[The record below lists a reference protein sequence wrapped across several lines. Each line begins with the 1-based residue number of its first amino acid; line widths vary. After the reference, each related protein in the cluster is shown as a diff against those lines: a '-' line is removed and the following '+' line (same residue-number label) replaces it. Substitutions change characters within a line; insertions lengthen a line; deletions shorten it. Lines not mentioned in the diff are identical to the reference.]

1 MLNQPLTSIPLILM
15 TIASAIASVAALR
28 RLGTPEE
35 QRQGLAVQHTLVG
48 LIALGCAA
56 VFCFRWLILHASW
69 QPLQAHVDGLLLIGT
84 LLAGAILFIQSRPK
98 LFGLSAFALPLLTL
112 ILAWGICAVLWTYR
126 AFHLDT
132 FAPIWTGF
140 HTGSTYLGL
149 LSCAIGAG
157 AGAMYLFVQHR
168 LKSKTHLAGT
178 MPLASLETLETLII
192 RAATLGFV
200 LLTLSLVTGLVI
212 VTQADRATALGSDWW
227 ASPKVWL
234 ATAAWATYALLLNV
248 RYATSFRGR
257 RAAWL
262 AIGGLVL
269 LLATY
274 GAVEAIDQ
282 APAQA
287 EPALSMSMTGES
299 VFMGVPHNCPKGSS
313 VRIGI
318 DRSDPLGHTAGLP
331 ASCVAPIRPRAA
343 SPEAQPCAS

>member
-1 MLNQPLTSIPLILM
+1 MPQPLTSIPLILL
-15 TIASAIASVAALR
+15 TIAAALSSVTALR
-28 RLGTPEE
+28 RLGTPEG
-35 QRQGLAVQHTLVG
+35 QRTGLTLQHSLVG
-48 LIALGCAA
+48 VITLGCAGI
-56 VFCFRWLILHASW
+56 FCFRWLILHESW

-84 LLAGAILFIQSRPK
+84 LLAGSILFIQARPR

-112 ILAWGICAVLWTYR
+112 ILAWGICAALWTYR
-126 AFHLDT
+126 AFNLDS
-132 FAPIWTGF
+132 FQPVWIGF

-149 LSCAIGAG
+149 LSCMIGAG

-168 LKSKTHLAGT
+168 LKSKIHLPGT

-200 LLTLSLVTGLVI
+200 LLTLSLITGLII
-212 VTQADRATALGSDWW
+212 VTQTVRETALGPSWW
-227 ASPKVWL
+227 TSPKVWL

-274 GAVEAIDQ
+274 GAVEAIEGR
-282 APAQA
+282 AAREKATANTSAMIQA
-287 EPALSMSMTGES
+287 EA
-299 VFMGVPHNCPKGSS
+299 
-313 VRIGI
+313 R
-318 DRSDPLGHTAGLP
+318 
-331 ASCVAPIRPRAA
+331 
-343 SPEAQPCAS
+343 PCAS